1 MMTELR
7 QRMIDDMRLRGLAE
21 STQRLYVD
29 AIKGLAKYYN
39 RSPDRITEDEVRQYF
54 LYLTQTRKL
63 APNTLCIR
71 MYALKFLY
79 QNTLNRQWRLLKLVR
94 VKKAVKLP
102 VVLSREEVSR
112 LLNLIRRPQARMSC
126 LMMYSCGLRAS
137 EATHLQV
144 TDIDSQRMVIH
155 VRAGKGN
162 RDRYVLLPERTLTLL
177 RDYWAEHRPDPWLFP
192 AQNGRD
198 PIDRNSVAF
207 DLKATLRE
215 SGIKKRVS
223 CHTLRHSYATHL
235 LEEGTSLRAIQGQ
248 LGHQSLKSTLIYA
261 HLTPPLMD
269 RVRKIVDDLMN
280 NL

>member
-1 MMTELR
+1 MTELR
-7 QRMIDDMRLRGLAE
+7 QRMIEDMRLRGLAE

-39 RSPDRITEDEVRQYF
+39 RSPDQITEDEVRQYF

-94 VKKAVKLP
+94 VKKAKKLP
-102 VVLSREEVSR
+102 VILSREEVSR

-137 EATHLQV
+137 EATHLQA
-144 TDIDSQRMVIH
+144 TDIDSQRMMVR

-162 RDRYVLLPERTLTLL
+162 RDRYVLLPERTLILL
-177 RDYWAEHRPDPWLFP
+177 RGYWAEHRPAAPWLFP

-207 DLKATLRE
+207 YLKTTLRE

-248 LGHQSLKSTLIYA
+248 LGHQSLKSTLVYA
-261 HLTPPLMD
+261 HLTPPLMG